1 MEEIKEYCHYIL
13 SLCNRDIISTAALG
27 KYRTKQDIL
36 DDFENLFDY
45 RSNQWPKFN
54 RRLVKDL
61 FWSISE
67 NIFIKESALDTDA
80 QRIFKRCL
88 SGTKGM
94 HIKLKDG
101 YDVDY
106 DGLFNIL
113 ADYNWI
119 LASKQYCISHKEN
132 TIYLIDNFTWLST
145 GTKFFLNELYRQCEQ
160 EIDECSIMEEALRL
174 RGKLFSYSPD
184 ERVRCYVS
192 ADMSNTD
199 MKKLIGEIRASIKQK
214 LFLFFA
220 LMVTNIRREEMRRGL
235 LR

>member
-27 KYRTKQDIL
+27 KYKTRQDIL
-36 DDFENLFDY
+36 NDFENLFDY

-80 QRIFKRCL
+80 KRIFKRCL

-94 HIKLKDG
+94 RIKLKDG

-113 ADYNWI
+113 ADYIWL
-119 LASKQYCISHKEN
+119 LASKQYCTSHEEN
-132 TIYLIDNFTWLST
+132 AFYLIDNFTLLR
-145 GTKFFLNELYRQCEQ
+145 TKTECFLNELYWQCEQ
-160 EIDECSIMEEALRL
+160 EIKECSIMEEALRL
-174 RGKLFSYSPD
+174 RRKIFSFSPD

-192 ADMSNTD
+192 ADISNTD
-199 MKKLIGEIRASIKQK
+199 IQNLIIENKVSIEQKQY
-214 LFLFFA
+214 LFFA
-220 LMVTNIRREEMRRGL
+220 LMVTNIRCEEMRRGL
-235 LR
+235 LL